1 MVEKGT
7 RGQEM
12 GMIDGGSGR
21 VAPTPGGE
29 QLQMFDATL
38 KSILNEKAL
47 PFKKLTASRA
57 SES

>member
-1 MVEKGT
+1 MSFP
-7 RGQEM
+7 
-12 GMIDGGSGR
+12 IDSI
-21 VAPTPGGE
+21 GGE

-47 PFKKLTASRA
+47 PYKKLTASQV